1 MKQRTLFS
9 LGITIISGVLLN
21 TIVYGQTQS
30 SRIYYSANDS
40 FTKVMAKNRSQRG
53 SKGSSYIKI
62 NGNEELK
69 QAAKSGNLGS
79 NIDSRDRKSKFVYK
93 EIKNVHM
100 NQKDLKDIGD
110 KETLNLGLKI
120 KEKKGSVSS
129 TVIIKNSKFRTDRRI
144 NAGVESSS
152 QDSSGITSTSII
164 QNTNLIGKD

>member
-1 MKQRTLFS
+1 MKQTTLFP
-9 LGITIISGVLLN
+9 LALTIISGILLN
-21 TIVYGQTQS
+21 TTVYAQNQS
-30 SRIYYSANDS
+30 SRRYYSANDS
-40 FTKVMAKNRSQRG
+40 FTKVMAKNRSRRG

-62 NGNEELK
+62 NGNKELK
-69 QAAKSGNLGS
+69 EAAKAGNLGS
-79 NIDSRDRKSKFVYK
+79 NINTRERKSKFIYK

-110 KETLNLGLKI
+110 KNTLNLGLKI

-129 TVIIKNSKFRTDRRI
+129 SVIIKNSKFRTDRRI

-164 QNTNLIGKD
+164 QNTQLIGKD